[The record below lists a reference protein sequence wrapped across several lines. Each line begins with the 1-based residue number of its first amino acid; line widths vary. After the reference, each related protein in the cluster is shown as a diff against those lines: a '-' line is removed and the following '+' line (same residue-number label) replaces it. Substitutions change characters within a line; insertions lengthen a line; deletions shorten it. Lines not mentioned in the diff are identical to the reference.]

1 MNFKINFAYLFL
13 FLSVLFW
20 AGNFIVGKY
29 ASYYQI
35 PPWSGNFYRWFF
47 AWLIL
52 LPFTFT
58 EIISKKNYIL
68 ENYKFY
74 ILLGITSV
82 TIFNS
87 IVYYSL
93 NFTQV
98 ISGVLMIS
106 TIPVM
111 IMFISSILKIE
122 RTNIFQILGVI
133 CSFIGVILII
143 TKANF
148 DLLVNL
154 DFNKGDLTMVI
165 AMLSWATYSALLKKR
180 KHELSQLSLLEVI
193 ITFGLIFLI
202 PIYITEYSL
211 GFEITLN
218 KPFILVL
225 IYVVLFPGLAA
236 FICWIKGISLIGPNR
251 SGVFLHLMPILS
263 ALMAMIIFKEKFM
276 LYHLLGA
283 FFILSGIIL
292 SNRKSTNALSSY
304 FRRLSKYI
312 TAVCRFKKT
321 ILKV

>member
-1 MNFKINFAYLFL
+1 MNFKINFAYFFL
-13 FLSVLFW
+13 FLAVLFW

-35 PPWSGNFYRWFF
+35 PPFSLNFYRWFF

-52 LPFTFT
+52 LPFTYK

-133 CSFIGVILII
+133 CSFVGVILII

-154 DFNKGDLTMVI
+154 DFNKGDLTMVV

-292 SNRKSTNALSSY
+292 SNRKSTNA
-304 FRRLSKYI
+304 
-312 TAVCRFKKT
+312 
-321 ILKV
+321 

>member
-1 MNFKINFAYLFL
+1 MNLKINIAYLFL

-35 PPWSGNFYRWFF
+35 PPFSLNFYRWFF

-52 LPFTFT
+52 LPFTYK

-133 CSFIGVILII
+133 CSFVGVILII
-143 TKANF
+143 TKASF

-263 ALMAMIIFKEKFM
+263 AIMAMIIFKEKFM

-292 SNRKSTNALSSY
+292 SNRKSTNA
-304 FRRLSKYI
+304 
-312 TAVCRFKKT
+312 
-321 ILKV
+321 